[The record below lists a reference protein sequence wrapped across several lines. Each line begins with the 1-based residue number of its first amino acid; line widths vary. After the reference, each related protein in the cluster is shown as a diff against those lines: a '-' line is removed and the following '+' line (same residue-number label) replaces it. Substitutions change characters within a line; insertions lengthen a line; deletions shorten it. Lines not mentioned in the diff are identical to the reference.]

1 MVEGRIKKVTDS
13 KGYSSYRL
21 YFPKILMEDFFSN
34 AEETPVTILFPEPG
48 KIVIYKKEDDKQ
60 EDKPAM
66 EAVL

>member
-1 MVEGRIKKVTDS
+1 
-13 KGYSSYRL
+13 
-21 YFPKILMEDFFSN
+21 MEDFFSN